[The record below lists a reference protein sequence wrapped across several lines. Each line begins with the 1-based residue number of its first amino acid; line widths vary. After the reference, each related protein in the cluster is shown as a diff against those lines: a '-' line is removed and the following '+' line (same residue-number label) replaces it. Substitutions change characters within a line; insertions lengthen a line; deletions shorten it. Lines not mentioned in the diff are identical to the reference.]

1 VTQVTPDAGGRAA
14 RRECWRLNSRAVG
27 RVIEPPADPRESL
40 GARGTA
46 PAQPQIFRRLDGMSG
61 CYDYNDYCGDK
72 YDYNDCYRPR
82 KPRRRHHR
90 RYEGCWDYNS
100 YCN

>member
-1 VTQVTPDAGGRAA
+1 
-14 RRECWRLNSRAVG
+14 
-27 RVIEPPADPRESL
+27 
-40 GARGTA
+40 
-46 PAQPQIFRRLDGMSG
+46 MSG

-82 KPRRRHHR
+82 KPRRRHNR